1 MKKNILTKAA
11 TVAVALLIVSGLSAC
26 GSSKKSVALQ
36 ENGKPESISIMAT
49 TILTENNGHAEFC
62 KAYEDLTGIKLTIE
76 KPEHNQYYEKVGI
89 TFAAEEP
96 ADVIELGSTY
106 YPSYAAEGVLWDM
119 TDAWESSDL
128 YANSDVVSEKTLK
141 YVNGMRTDGDVVS
154 AETEEEKDAVKDRI
168 YGFPN
173 QRGGGTVT
181 YARKDWMDALG
192 IDVPTSY
199 EEFYDMLKA
208 FKTIGESEAKDSNG
222 VTFKEKYKGQTIYP
236 LTISGLIS
244 TESPYE
250 IYLREF
256 YQDARPDIHYD
267 KDKGKYVDGVLTEEM
282 KAGLQRIE
290 DAWNDGLIDPQAIS
304 NKTSTCRDKFQS
316 GIVGCFN
323 YWAGTWNRTLDK
335 NLKQKD
341 PTAEMIALPSFDVA
355 KEYYIE
361 RPAIAYVITNFCEHP
376 EEVFENFILY
386 SHDGGEGQL
395 LFTHGVEDVHYTVDE
410 RDASGNVTKATALPT
425 MADAQ
430 TTFEKSFYDAA
441 LSITEF
447 DDPFELDERI
457 VTSLAV
463 FDEYSELYDLPV
475 MDSTVAEQLPDVE
488 TAKQQLLSNIVIEKM
503 SVEEALAVYA
513 SDTER
518 QRKVIM
524 ETLNGEYDEA
534 EDAANIAALTG
545 SGSSASEDEE

>member
-26 GSSKKSVALQ
+26 RQSGRNHVELT
-36 ENGKPESISIMAT
+36 EDGKPESISVMAT
-49 TILTENNGHAEFC
+49 TILTENNGHEEFC
-62 KAYEDLTGIKLTIE
+62 AEYERLTGIKLTIE

-119 TDAWESSDL
+119 TDAWEASDL
-128 YANSDVVSEKTLK
+128 KASGTINEK
-141 YVNGMRTDGDVVS
+141 YVEGMRCDS
-154 AETEEEKDAVKDRI
+154 EYAENRI

-173 QRGGGTVT
+173 QRGNGTIT
-181 YARKDWMDALG
+181 YVRQDWMDALG
-192 IDVPTSY
+192 LDAPTSY
-199 EEFYDMLKA
+199 EEFIDMLRA
-208 FKTIGESEAKDSNG
+208 FKTIVDCEEVDANG
-222 VTFKEKYKGQTIYP
+222 VSFKDKYKGQTIYP
-236 LTISGLIS
+236 LTVAGLIS

-267 KDKGKYVDGVLTEEM
+267 EEQGKYVDGVLEPEMEE
-282 KAGLQRIE
+282 ALNRIKE
-290 DAWNDGLIDPQAIS
+290 AWDEQLIDPQSVS

-341 PTAEMIALPSFDVA
+341 PTATMTPLPSFDKE

-386 SHDGGEGQL
+386 SHDGGEGEL
-395 LFTHGVEDVHYTVDE
+395 LFTRGVEGVHYEVTE
-410 RDASGNVTKATALPT
+410 RDADGKIVAAKALPT
-425 MADAQ
+425 MADKN
-430 TTFEKSFYDAA
+430 TDFEKSFYDAA
-441 LSITEF
+441 LTINTAYE
-447 DDPFELDERI
+447 DPIEVDERI
-457 VTSLAV
+457 VNSLAV
-463 FDEYSELYDLPV
+463 FDENSILYSLPI
-475 MDSTVAEQLPDVE
+475 MNSTVAEQLPDVE
-488 TAKQQLLSNIVIEKM
+488 TAKQQLLTNIVIEKR
-503 SVEEALAVYA
+503 SVEEALQIYA
-513 SDTER
+513 DATEK
-518 QRKVIM
+518 QRAIIFN
-524 ETLNGEYDEA
+524 ELNG
-534 EDAANIAALTG
+534 
-545 SGSSASEDEE
+545 DEE

>member
-26 GSSKKSVALQ
+26 GSSKKSVALTAD
-36 ENGKPESISIMAT
+36 GKPESISVMAT

-62 KAYEDLTGIKLTIE
+62 AEYERLTGIKLTIE

-128 YANSDVVSEKTLK
+128 YANSDVVTEKTLK
-141 YVNGMRTDGDVVS
+141 YVDGMRCDSEYG
-154 AETEEEKDAVKDRI
+154 EDRI

-181 YARKDWMDALG
+181 YVRKDWMDALG
-192 IDVPTSY
+192 IENPESY
-199 EEFYDMLKA
+199 DDFLDMLVS
-208 FKTIGESEAKDSNG
+208 FKDIVNCDEKDSNG
-222 VTFKEKYKGQTIYP
+222 VSFKEKYKGQTIYP
-236 LTISGLIS
+236 LTVSGLIS

-267 KDKGKYVDGVLTEEM
+267 EKKGQYVDGVLTQEM
-282 KAGLQRIE
+282 KDALLRIE
-290 DAWNDGLIDPQAIS
+290 EAWDLGVIDPQAIS

-341 PTAEMIALPSFDVA
+341 ETAVVMALPSFDVE

-361 RPAIAYVITNFCEHP
+361 RPATAYVITNFCEHP
-376 EEVFENFILY
+376 QEVFENFILY

-410 RDASGNVTKATALPT
+410 RDASGNITKATALPT

-430 TTFEKSFYDAA
+430 TDFEKSFYDAA
-441 LSITEF
+441 LTITEF

-463 FDEYSELYDLPV
+463 FDEYSILYDLPV

-488 TAKQQLLSNIVIEKM
+488 TSKQQLLSNIVIEKM
-503 SVEEALAVYA
+503 SVNDALALYA
-513 SDTER
+513 SETER

-524 ETLNGEYDEA
+524 QQLNGEYDESADQAMISALTSDGSSSAA
-534 EDAANIAALTG
+534 ED
-545 SGSSASEDEE
+545 DE

>member
-26 GSSKKSVALQ
+26 GSSKNHVALT
-36 ENGKPESISIMAT
+36 EDGKPESISVMAT

-62 KAYEDLTGIKLTIE
+62 AEYERLTGIKLSIE

-128 YANSDVVSEKTLK
+128 KASGIVNEK
-141 YVNGMRTDGDVVS
+141 YVEGMRCDS
-154 AETEEEKDAVKDRI
+154 EYAEDRI

-173 QRGGGTVT
+173 QRGNGTVT

-192 IDVPTSY
+192 IDTPESY
-199 EEFYDMLKA
+199 EDFVDMLRA
-208 FKTIGESEAKDSNG
+208 FKTIVDCEEVDANG
-222 VTFKEKYKGQTIYP
+222 VSFKDKYKGQTIYP
-236 LTISGLIS
+236 LTVAGLIS

-256 YQDARPDIHYD
+256 YQDARPDFHYD
-267 KDKGKYVDGVLTEEM
+267 EDQKKYVDGVLEPEM
-282 KAGLQRIE
+282 EAALNRIN
-290 DAWNDGLIDPQAIS
+290 DAWNEGLIDPQSVS

-341 PTAEMIALPSFDVA
+341 ATAEMIPLPSFDPD

-361 RPAIAYVITNFCEHP
+361 RPAVAYVITNFCEHP

-386 SHDGGEGQL
+386 SHDGGEGEL
-395 LFTHGVEDVHYTVDE
+395 LFTRGVEGVHYEVTEHD
-410 RDASGNVTKATALPT
+410 DDGNIVAAKALPT
-425 MADAQ
+425 MADAN
-430 TTFEKSFYDAA
+430 TDFEKSFYDAA
-441 LSITEF
+441 LTITTYQGPIEV
-447 DDPFELDERI
+447 DERI
-457 VTSLAV
+457 VNSLAV
-463 FDEYSELYDLPV
+463 FDEYSILYDMPI

-488 TAKQQLLSNIVIEKM
+488 TAKQQLLTNIVIEKM
-503 SVEEALAVYA
+503 SVEEALQVY
-513 SDTER
+513 SDATEK
-518 QRKVIM
+518 QREIILGV
-524 ETLNGEYDEA
+524 LNESDE
-534 EDAANIAALTG
+534 
-545 SGSSASEDEE
+545 

>member
-11 TVAVALLIVSGLSAC
+11 TIAVALLTVSGLSAC
-26 GSSKKSVALQ
+26 GSSKQDVALIDADGDGVAD
-36 ENGKPESISIMAT
+36 EPESISVMAT

-62 KAYEDLTGIKLTIE
+62 AEYERLTGIKLTIE

-119 TDAWESSDL
+119 TDAWEASDL
-128 YANSDVVSEKTLK
+128 KASGIAMEK
-141 YVNGMRTDGDVVS
+141 YIEGMRTDGDVAS
-154 AETEEEKDAVKDRI
+154 DPEATQRI

-173 QRGGGTVT
+173 QRGNGTIT
-181 YARKDWMDALG
+181 YVRKDWMDALG
-192 IDVPTSY
+192 IDEPTNY
-199 EEFYDMLKA
+199 DEFLEMLVA
-208 FKTIGESEAKDSNG
+208 FKDIGNSEVEDAHG
-222 VTFKEKYKGQTIYP
+222 VSFKEKYAGQQIYP
-236 LTISGLIS
+236 LTVAGLIS

-267 KDKGKYVDGVLTEEM
+267 KDKGMYIDGVLTQKM
-282 KAGLQRIE
+282 KDTLLRIE
-290 DAWNDGLIDPQAIS
+290 EAWNLGVIDPQAIS

-335 NLKQKD
+335 NLQQKD
-341 PTAEMIALPSFDVA
+341 DTAVMIPLPSFDME

-361 RPAIAYVITNFCEHP
+361 RPAIAYVITNFCQHP

-410 RDASGNVTKATALPT
+410 RAADGTITKATALPT
-425 MADAQ
+425 MADSN
-430 TTFEKSFYDAA
+430 TEFEKSFFDAA

-447 DDPFELDERI
+447 DDPFEIDERI
-457 VTSLAV
+457 TNSLAM
-463 FDEYSELYDLPV
+463 FDADSILYELPI

-488 TAKQQLLSNIVIEKM
+488 TSKQQLLSNIVIEKM
-503 SVEEALAVYA
+503 SVNDALALYA
-513 SDTER
+513 SETER
-518 QRKVIM
+518 QRSIIYQ
-524 ETLNGEYDEA
+524 TLNGDYDEA
-534 EDAANIAALTG
+534 SVEAEIASLV
-545 SGSSASEDEE
+545 SD